1 MHLNSAFSSPIPE
14 TQSQLSKLI
23 IFYYSKQTL
32 SYIKKN
38 LNQKKKK
45 KKKLKK
51 KKKREREREK
61 ERNKKSI

>member
-32 SYIKKN
+32 SYIKK
-38 LNQKKKK
+38 K

>member
-32 SYIKKN
+32 SYIKKKKKI
-38 LNQKKKK
+38 KKKK
-45 KKKLKK
+45 EE
-51 KKKREREREK
+51 RERERE
-61 ERNKKSI
+61 RKK